1 MQEVPLAPFFYRKKR
16 EQTQH
21 GDMKLQNEVT
31 RNLISTLKGCLNQG
45 MSLQQIL
52 KAAETWVSKPSKKQ
66 QKPKVKN
73 RRRRTKL
80 SSTSDQDIGYWKDSS
95 GRWRPYK
102 LDKNGWW
109 YWCDNQ
115 VPDQYQSPDWK
126 GYPKAVPQEMVV
138 RDDTWISSLRPL
150 DWSTDI
156 APNLVSFGKI
166 RNALRSGEKPP
177 GNVVEVW
184 SKAQVEELQSLW
196 TTYENPAALTA
207 LLCGEAMQMPNARLT
222 RLTLQRGTWGPKLE
236 NVALLQIGSH
246 AGPWIPKATSVAKDK
261 LPQVTRVTIRV
272 TAPEDFRSRFLH
284 SNSLH
289 DSPVDVIRDLAWLS
303 DASVNEFLGAKWNQH
318 THQNITQLEAYFR
331 VKPVHAD
338 KLKKSSGSRGLFI
351 SAVES
356 SPKTRNSPFWIPR
369 NQDECSDAYLQRALI
384 LAKSRE
390 QNLFHRLGKG
400 NTLGFD
406 RKESD
411 VDQHK
416 SRLYV
421 IFWDT

>member
-1 MQEVPLAPFFYRKKR
+1 MPCHCDVLSNPDYVNMLKQDSLAGGAARSVFYRKKR

-236 NVALLQIGSH
+236 NVALLQTIANAVAGSC
-246 AGPWIPKATSVAKDK
+246 GIV
-261 LPQVTRVTIRV
+261 RR
-272 TAPEDFRSRFLH
+272 R
-284 SNSLH
+284 
-289 DSPVDVIRDLAWLS
+289 RDLEGS
-303 DASVNEFLGAKWNQH
+303 DGKKIPRTGSGKPRA
-318 THQNITQLEAYFR
+318 EA
-331 VKPVHAD
+331 
-338 KLKKSSGSRGLFI
+338 
-351 SAVES
+351 
-356 SPKTRNSPFWIPR
+356 KTR
-369 NQDECSDAYLQRALI
+369 
-384 LAKSRE
+384 
-390 QNLFHRLGKG
+390 
-400 NTLGFD
+400 
-406 RKESD
+406 
-411 VDQHK
+411 
-416 SRLYV
+416 
-421 IFWDT
+421 